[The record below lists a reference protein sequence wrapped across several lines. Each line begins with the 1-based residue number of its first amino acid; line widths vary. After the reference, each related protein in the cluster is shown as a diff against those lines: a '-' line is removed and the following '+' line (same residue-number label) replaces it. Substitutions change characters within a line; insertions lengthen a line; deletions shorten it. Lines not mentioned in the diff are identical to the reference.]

1 MQVHI
6 APRMAPMDI
15 MRIVLSGTLRP
26 VMEIPRIKMR
36 FKIAK
41 HSPAANRRICALD
54 KMMFISSI
62 VSISLTAG
70 YGLYQ
75 SVLSVLSGSSVLS
88 SDSIGVIV
96 GSV

>member
-1 MQVHI
+1 
-6 APRMAPMDI
+6 MDI

-36 FKIAK
+36 FKMAK

-54 KMMFISSI
+54 RIVFISSI
-62 VSISLTAG
+62 VSIWLTAG
-70 YGLYQ
+70 YEFYQ
-75 SVLSVLSGSSVLS
+75 SVFVSVLSVPS

>member
-1 MQVHI
+1 
-6 APRMAPMDI
+6 MDI

-75 SVLSVLSGSSVLS
+75 SVLSVSPVLFVSVSVLS
-88 SDSIGVIV
+88 SDLIGVIV

>member
-1 MQVHI
+1 
-6 APRMAPMDI
+6 MDI

-75 SVLSVLSGSSVLS
+75 SVLSVLFGSSVLSVSVSSVLS